1 MCVYVL
7 GFHLNCILIVDCS
20 QNSLI
25 NPALGKRLLFISFIH
40 RIQHRVWN
48 KSDSHVT
55 KKRHPEISCLIYD
68 TDSKCDTGSKK
79 GETVLRNNL
88 VK

>member
-1 MCVYVL
+1 MKISEYTVYTKNKDCLLKLLSQFYIYGVCAHMCMCVYVL

-40 RIQHRVWN
+40 RIDQF
-48 KSDSHVT
+48 
-55 KKRHPEISCLIYD
+55 
-68 TDSKCDTGSKK
+68 
-79 GETVLRNNL
+79 
-88 VK
+88 